1 VNCVL
6 AAGRPGGEERLAT
19 CLVPANERAEVNGIA
34 RHQLDVPKAPFL
46 GQVDAVERTG
56 MAHGRSTPNASG
68 FEILLAASIRTFF
81 AFCIVER

>member
-56 MAHGRSTPNASG
+56 MAHGAHAER
-68 FEILLAASIRTFF
+68 IRLRNTL
-81 AFCIVER
+81 RTTGN